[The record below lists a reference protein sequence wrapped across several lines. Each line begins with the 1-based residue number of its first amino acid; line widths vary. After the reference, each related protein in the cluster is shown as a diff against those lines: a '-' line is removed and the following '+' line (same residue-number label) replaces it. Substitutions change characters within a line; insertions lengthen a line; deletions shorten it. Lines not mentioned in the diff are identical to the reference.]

1 MSDWTHLIAILPG
14 IFAGML
20 LVSRVGHFA
29 QIFTKTGVD
38 SDDAPQAD
46 QRLSRNQIL
55 AVVAFL
61 TGWVALF
68 AAIGIYIHVV
78 KDGPAGWFWFF
89 VGIAATPCFILPLA
103 IYILQRDRK
112 RRAAF
117 SADNPSRQQSEQF
130 YEYEITF
137 DEAYIRSLIDR
148 YLQQD
153 PLTGRPFALL
163 ILFTTAAVAIW
174 FFGLFGA
181 DSKAFAFMAFL
192 AGPAGSFIAY
202 RVQRQVMF
210 SDLGYASHMG
220 KTSIYKLSA
229 DGLEVE
235 GPRPCHQAIWPD
247 LITWPNILRAA
258 RFSDGTFLCG
268 CGRVTDSFA
277 LVWLPDSAL
286 HDAHPD
292 EVLQFIDEKMRPRT
306 VKRLKRLSAFAR
318 TGKVAGTTLE

>member
-38 SDDAPQAD
+38 TDDAPQAD

-55 AVVAFL
+55 AVVVFL

-68 AAIGIYIHVV
+68 AATGLYIHVV

-89 VGIAATPCFILPLA
+89 VGIA
-103 IYILQRDRK
+103 
-112 RRAAF
+112 
-117 SADNPSRQQSEQF
+117 
-130 YEYEITF
+130 
-137 DEAYIRSLIDR
+137 
-148 YLQQD
+148 
-153 PLTGRPFALL
+153 
-163 ILFTTAAVAIW
+163 
-174 FFGLFGA
+174 
-181 DSKAFAFMAFL
+181 
-192 AGPAGSFIAY
+192 
-202 RVQRQVMF
+202 
-210 SDLGYASHMG
+210 
-220 KTSIYKLSA
+220 
-229 DGLEVE
+229 
-235 GPRPCHQAIWPD
+235 
-247 LITWPNILRAA
+247 AA